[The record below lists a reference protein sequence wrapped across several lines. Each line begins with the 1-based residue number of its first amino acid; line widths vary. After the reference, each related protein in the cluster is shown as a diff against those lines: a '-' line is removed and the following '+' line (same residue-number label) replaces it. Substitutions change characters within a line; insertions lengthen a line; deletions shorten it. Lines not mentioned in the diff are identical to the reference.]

1 MEEEGRENLKGKI
14 VESKD
19 QRGPSRKGKQEQMPL
34 EVKLNKN
41 YRIVRGKTRLE
52 PKICGV

>member
-1 MEEEGRENLKGKI
+1 MEEEARENLKGKI

-52 PKICGV
+52 PKICEV